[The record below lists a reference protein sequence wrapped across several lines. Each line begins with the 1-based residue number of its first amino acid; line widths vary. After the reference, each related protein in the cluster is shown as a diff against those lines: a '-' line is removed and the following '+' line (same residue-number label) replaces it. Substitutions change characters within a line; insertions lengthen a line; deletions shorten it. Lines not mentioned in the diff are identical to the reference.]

1 MSRTRGHADT
11 QIRAHSLCR
20 SVCWSV
26 INLFYKV
33 FSLPPTNPWLWVSV
47 YGLVL
52 CDSALRRR
60 NFTRGPSI
68 CLSVLY
74 WLPDCLCV
82 LYWIPICTI
91 LTSYVYCTDCLSV
104 LYWEKI
110 SKTIQIFCF
119 FRVSPLGRS
128 FNSSRFG
135 SKCIKPSPHLALT
148 LALTL
153 TLTLKPPPTPT
164 LTLTLPLT
172 LNKKTA

>member
-1 MSRTRGHADT
+1 MEGEGGVPGGMQVECRIKVSEVGVVGGRVWRRG
-11 QIRAHSLCR
+11 
-20 SVCWSV
+20 
-26 INLFYKV
+26 NEFKV
-33 FSLPPTNPWLWVSV
+33 KWRI
-47 YGLVL
+47 GK
-52 CDSALRRR
+52 
-60 NFTRGPSI
+60 I
-68 CLSVLY
+68 SVL
-74 WLPDCLCV
+74 
-82 LYWIPICTI
+82 
-91 LTSYVYCTDCLSV
+91 S
-104 LYWEKI
+104 EKI

-135 SKCIKPSPHLALT
+135 LKCIRPSPHLALT

>member
-1 MSRTRGHADT
+1 MDPFRKKSFRQRLRDKCQYTLFSSRTMRYRQTDQLSYGH
-11 QIRAHSLCR
+11 
-20 SVCWSV
+20 
-26 INLFYKV
+26 NLFEKRLRARKNDLQTGWLAWTDDIILALTNTFFSEKV
-33 FSLPPTNPWLWVSV
+33 
-47 YGLVL
+47 
-52 CDSALRRR
+52 
-60 NFTRGPSI
+60 
-68 CLSVLY
+68 
-74 WLPDCLCV
+74 
-82 LYWIPICTI
+82 
-91 LTSYVYCTDCLSV
+91 
-104 LYWEKI
+104 

-135 SKCIKPSPHLALT
+135 SKCIRPSPHLALT